1 MSNKRNKPLKE
12 SDRLK
17 VQVILQIEDCYED
30 LSRVDFEDA
39 SSDDEIHFDA
49 GFEQLV
55 VFDSEKDDI
64 GLPV

>member
-1 MSNKRNKPLKE
+1 M
-12 SDRLK
+12 
-17 VQVILQIEDCYED
+17 QVILQIEDCYED